1 MRNESISPMNPVSG
15 NVYRNYFLIG
25 LFAVAMGALE
35 AIVVVY
41 LRQLYYPVGFDFP
54 LTMLTSR
61 MVSVEWLREA
71 ATIAMLITIGMI
83 AGRNSLQRFAWF
95 LYCFAIWDIFY
106 YIWLKLLLNW
116 PASLLTWDIL
126 FLIPVPWVGPVLA
139 PVVCSLTMILLAA
152 VIIYLQRK
160 NDSFRIQVVEWAIM
174 IFGVIIILIS
184 FMWDYASI
192 IIKDGLLSKFWVL
205 LNDTHLLSNILTFI
219 PTTFSWGLFLTG
231 EILILA
237 AIALMYR
244 RSKLVTK
251 Q

>member
-1 MRNESISPMNPVSG
+1 MSESIRPMNPASDTIS
-15 NVYRNYFLIG
+15 RNYFLIG
-25 LFAVAMGALE
+25 LFAIAMGALE

-54 LTMLTSR
+54 LTMLTSK

-71 ATIAMLITIGMI
+71 ATIAMLIIIGMI
-83 AGRNSLQRFAWF
+83 AGRTSLQRFAWF
-95 LYCFAIWDIFY
+95 LYCFAVWDIFY

-152 VIIYLQRK
+152 IIIYLQK
-160 NDSFRIQVVEWAIM
+160 KDNSFRIKAIEWAMM
-174 IFGVIIILIS
+174 IVGVIIILIS

-205 LNDTHLLSNILTFI
+205 TNDTHLLSNVLTFI
-219 PTTFSWGLFLTG
+219 PTNYSWESFIVG
-231 EILILA
+231 EFLILVA
-237 AIALMYR
+237 VVIMYR
-244 RSKLVTK
+244 RVK
-251 Q
+251 

>member
-1 MRNESISPMNPVSG
+1 MMSESIPPMNPDSDTIS
-15 NVYRNYFLIG
+15 RNYFLIG
-25 LFAVAMGALE
+25 LFAVAMAALE

-54 LTMLTSR
+54 LTMLTSK

-71 ATIAMLITIGMI
+71 ATIAMLITLGMI
-83 AGRNSLQRFAWF
+83 SGKTSLQRFAWF

-106 YIWLKLLLNW
+106 YIWLKVLLNW

-139 PVVCSLTMILLAA
+139 PVICSVTMILLAA
-152 VIIYLQRK
+152 VIFYLQGK
-160 NDSFRIQVVEWAIM
+160 DNYFSIKATEWTVM
-174 IFGVIIILIS
+174 IIGVMIILIS

-205 LNDTHLLSNILTFI
+205 TNDTHLLSNVLTFI
-219 PTTFSWGLFLTG
+219 PTTYCWAAFIVG
-231 EILILA
+231 EILILT
-237 AIALMYR
+237 AIVSMVR
-244 RSKLVTK
+244 RSL
-251 Q
+251 

>member
-1 MRNESISPMNPVSG
+1 MSESIRPMNPASDTIS
-15 NVYRNYFLIG
+15 RNYFLIG
-25 LFAVAMGALE
+25 LFAIAMGALE

-54 LTMLTSR
+54 LTMLTSK

-71 ATIAMLITIGMI
+71 ATIAMLIIIGMI
-83 AGRNSLQRFAWF
+83 AGRTSLQRFAWF
-95 LYCFAIWDIFY
+95 LYCFAVWDIFY

-116 PASLLTWDIL
+116 PTSLLTWDIL

-152 VIIYLQRK
+152 IIIYLQK
-160 NDSFRIQVVEWAIM
+160 KDNSFRIKAIEWAMM
-174 IFGVIIILIS
+174 IVGVIIILIS

-205 LNDTHLLSNILTFI
+205 TNDTHLLSNVLTFI
-219 PTTFSWGLFLTG
+219 PTNYSWESFIVG
-231 EILILA
+231 EFLILVSVV
-237 AIALMYR
+237 IMYR
-244 RSKLVTK
+244 RVK
-251 Q
+251 

>member
-1 MRNESISPMNPVSG
+1 MSESIRPMNPASDSIS
-15 NVYRNYFLIG
+15 RNYFLIG
-25 LFAVAMGALE
+25 LFAIAMAALE

-54 LTMLTSR
+54 LTMLTSK
-61 MVSVEWLREA
+61 MVSVEWVREA
-71 ATIAMLITIGMI
+71 ATIGMLIIIGMI
-83 AGRNSLQRFAWF
+83 AGRTSLQRFAWF
-95 LYCFAIWDIFY
+95 LYCFAVWDIFY

-139 PVVCSLTMILLAA
+139 PVVCSLTMIILGAL
-152 VIIYLQRK
+152 IIFLKQK
-160 NDSFRIQVVEWAIM
+160 DDSFYIKPIEWILMVAGVV
-174 IFGVIIILIS
+174 IILIS

-205 LNDTHLLSNILTFI
+205 TNDTHLLSNVLTFI
-219 PTTFSWGLFLTG
+219 PTNFSWTSFLAG

-237 AIALMYR
+237 AIAMMYR
-244 RSKLVTK
+244 RSKRANTH
-251 Q
+251 

>member
-1 MRNESISPMNPVSG
+1 MSESIRPMNPASDTISR
-15 NVYRNYFLIG
+15 YYFLIG
-25 LFAVAMGALE
+25 LFAIAMGALE

-54 LTMLTSR
+54 LTMLTSK

-71 ATIAMLITIGMI
+71 ATIAMLIIIGMI
-83 AGRNSLQRFAWF
+83 AGRTSLQRFAWF
-95 LYCFAIWDIFY
+95 LYCFAVWDIFY

-152 VIIYLQRK
+152 IIIYLQK
-160 NDSFRIQVVEWAIM
+160 KDNSFRIKAIEWAMM
-174 IFGVIIILIS
+174 IIGVIIILIS

-205 LNDTHLLSNILTFI
+205 TNDTHLLSNVLTFI
-219 PTTFSWGLFLTG
+219 PTNYSWESFIVG
-231 EILILA
+231 EFLILVSVV
-237 AIALMYR
+237 IVYR
-244 RSKLVTK
+244 RVK
-251 Q
+251 